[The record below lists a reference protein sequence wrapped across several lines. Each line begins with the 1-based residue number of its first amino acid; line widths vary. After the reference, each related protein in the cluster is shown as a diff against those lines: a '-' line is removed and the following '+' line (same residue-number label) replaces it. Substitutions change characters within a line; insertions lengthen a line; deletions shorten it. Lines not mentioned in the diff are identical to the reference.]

1 MAIEGFTTGV
11 KERIGVIK
19 TKNIEYID
27 VRFKDILIKE
37 KEGKD
42 AR

>member
-19 TKNIEYID
+19 TKNIE
-27 VRFKDILIKE
+27 R
-37 KEGKD
+37 EGR
-42 AR
+42 AQA